1 MRIGTRNRNRRRIQV
16 VCLDWGDNSNV
27 SLSMGITWLMVYGVF
42 PNQSRGSE
50 NRRNIAE
57 DKPVLSSAQE
67 TSSSISTPSLKQLAD
82 NLQTPARWTM
92 QRFILPSQTILTHPP
107 RGEAT
112 HRSFR
117 VNVLH
122 VIYTIPYTIY
132 HYHPRHHNHHHHHH
146 RWITPDRSD
155 SIDSRRWKSHG
166 VNNKCLI
173 GLFCFLSV

>member
-27 SLSMGITWLMVYGVF
+27 SLSMGITCLMVYGVF
-42 PNQSRGSE
+42 PNQRRGPE

-57 DKPVLSSAQE
+57 DKPILSSAQE

-122 VIYTIPYTIY
+122 VIYTIPYTITIPAIIIFIIIIIIVGS
-132 HYHPRHHNHHHHHH
+132 HP
-146 RWITPDRSD
+146 TDPTASTAEDE
-155 SIDSRRWKSHG
+155 SRTA
-166 VNNKCLI
+166 
-173 GLFCFLSV
+173 